1 MNSHDLSP
9 KDASR
14 HTSERNRSVEFELDP
29 ADFERARRGFIASH
43 PTGQI
48 ADDNGRR
55 VSDISAYAFLQ
66 TEPLTQCIQLC
77 GVMLS
82 SMPIMAYSK

>member
-1 MNSHDLSP
+1 MNSHDLKP

-48 ADDNGRR
+48 TDGNGRR

-66 TEPLTQCIQLC
+66 
-77 GVMLS
+77 S
-82 SMPIMAYSK
+82 